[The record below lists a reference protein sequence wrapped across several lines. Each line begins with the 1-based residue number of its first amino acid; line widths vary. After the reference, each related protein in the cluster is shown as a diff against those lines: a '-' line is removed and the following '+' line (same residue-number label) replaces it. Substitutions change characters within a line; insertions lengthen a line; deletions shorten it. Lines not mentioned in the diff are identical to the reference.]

1 MHSYIPF
8 IWHRA
13 VQLVFANMGIP
24 KREWF
29 CMWWPQTVALSSSYL
44 TDSSLLLCFA
54 SALVTTGSMRRYLQ
68 PNQVAQLL
76 QDGTTIWAV
85 ARRFAV
91 SLSTVSRAWEDL
103 GEPVLTAQH
112 CAA

>member
-29 CMWWPQTVALSSSYL
+29 CMRWPQTVALSSSYL
-44 TDSSLLLCFA
+44 TDPSLLFVFKA
-54 SALVTTGSMRRYLQ
+54 SVLVTTGCMRRF
-68 PNQVAQLL
+68 PAAQS
-76 QDGTTIWAV
+76 G
-85 ARRFAV
+85 
-91 SLSTVSRAWEDL
+91 STAPPGWHILMGGRKKVFCVSRQSLKSMEEIQGDRPL
-103 GEPVLTAQH
+103 HKES
-112 CAA
+112 